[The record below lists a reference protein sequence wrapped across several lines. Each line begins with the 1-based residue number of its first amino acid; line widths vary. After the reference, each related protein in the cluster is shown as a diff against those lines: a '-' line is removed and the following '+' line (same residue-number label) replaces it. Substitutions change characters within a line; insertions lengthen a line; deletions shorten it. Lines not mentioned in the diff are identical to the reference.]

1 MKSSK
6 QLREEIDG
14 LAVKAKAIAEVAASE
29 ARDLSTEESTEIDG
43 ILGAGDRQGQ
53 IDRLKV
59 ELARAEKVEAI
70 VASNVGR
77 KAADSFGQDTQAK
90 RITIPA
96 QARKVTSLK
105 AFKSEEDAYAS
116 GQAIRAFLGNS
127 NAKQWC
133 QDHGI
138 QVKAA
143 MSEGDNNKGGFL
155 VPSPMEN
162 AIVDLRESYGVFRQ
176 NVRVVPMTSDTLDIP
191 RRLGGVTAYFVS
203 ENAEIT
209 ASDASVGNAKLVAR
223 KLGALTRVSSELS
236 EDALVSIADMLADE
250 MAWAFAVKEDE
261 CGFLG
266 DGTSTYGGI
275 VGVKNAVAA
284 GSIATAASA
293 TSFGALALTDFHA
306 AVGKLPVYPGMQPAW
321 FIHSAGYHNSMAR
334 LQIAAGGNNKVDLG
348 DGPVLQFMG
357 YPVVFSQVL
366 PSTTAAQS
374 GATYAFFGDLRLAA
388 SMGSR
393 RGVTVVADSSR
404 YFEFDQIALKAT
416 ERIDIVVHE
425 VGTSTAAGPVVAL
438 KMA

>member
-1 MKSSK
+1 MKNSK
-6 QLREEIDG
+6 QLREEIDS

-29 ARDLSTEESTEIDG
+29 SRDLSTEESAEIDG
-43 ILGAGDRQGQ
+43 ILGAGDKQGQ
-53 IDRLKV
+53 IDRLKI

-96 QARKVTSLK
+96 VARKVTSLK

-116 GQAIRAFLGNS
+116 GQAIRAILGN
-127 NAKQWC
+127 AHARQWC
-133 QDHGI
+133 EDHGV

-143 MSEGDNNKGGFL
+143 MGENDNNKGGFL
-155 VPSPMEN
+155 VPSPMES
-162 AIVDLRESYGVFRQ
+162 AIVDLRETYGVFRQ
-176 NVRVVPMTSDTLDIP
+176 NVRVVPMTSDTLDVP
-191 RRLGGVTAYFVS
+191 RRLSGLTAYFVS

-209 ASDASVGNAKLVAR
+209 ASDKTFGNAKLVAR

-236 EDALVSIADMLADE
+236 EDALVSIADDLANE
-250 MAWAFAVKEDE
+250 MAYAFAVKEDE

-275 VGVKNAVAA
+275 VGLRSALQA
-284 GSIATAASA
+284 GSTATAASA
-293 TSFGALALTDFHA
+293 TSFGALTLADFHN
-306 AVGKLPVYPGMQPAW
+306 AVAKLPVYPGMQSAW
-321 FIHSAGYHNSMAR
+321 YINSAGYHAAMAR
-334 LQIAAGGNNKVDLG
+334 LQVAAGGNSVVDLG
-348 DGPVLQFMG
+348 NGPVVQFLG
-357 YPVVFSQVL
+357 YPVVFTQAL
-366 PSTTAAQS
+366 PKTLGAQS
-374 GATYAFFGDLRLAA
+374 AAVYGFFGDLRLAA
-388 SMGSR
+388 TMGSR
-393 RGVTVVADSSR
+393 RGVSVVADSSR

-425 VGTSTAAGPVVAL
+425 VGDSANAGPIVAL